1 MRFLSFTILILILN
15 ISMGF
20 VANLGFLTVEKDYA
34 NDWFSKI
41 EQEKDLLAKTDES
54 NIFGGQGGFLQN
66 LLGDI
71 AGYIQLIFGGLK
83 FIGLTLLGV
92 VWFPRN
98 LDAFG
103 VVNPLRFYLSVIY
116 YIIFSIG
123 VIQFISNRS
132 GESMS

>member
-1 MRFLSFTILILILN
+1 MRFLNFTILILILN

-20 VANLGFLTVEKDYA
+20 VANLNYLDVNKEYSS
-34 NDWFSKI
+34 DWFDKI
-41 EQEKDLLAKTDES
+41 EQEKESISKTDES

-92 VWFPRN
+92 FWFPRN
-98 LDAFG
+98 LEAFG
-103 VVNPLRFYLSVIY
+103 VINPLKFYLSIIY

-123 VIQFISNRS
+123 IIQFISNRS

>member
-1 MRFLSFTILILILN
+1 MRFLNFTILILILN

-20 VANLGFLTVEKDYA
+20 VGNLNYLSIDKDYS

-41 EQEKDLLAKTDES
+41 EQEKDSLARTDES
-54 NIFGGQGGFLQN
+54 NLFGGQGGFLQN
-66 LLGDI
+66 LLTDI

-98 LDAFG
+98 LDALG
-103 VVNPLRFYLSVIY
+103 IIDPLRFYLSVIY
-116 YIIFSIG
+116 YIIFAIG
-123 VIQFISNRS
+123 VVQFISNRA